1 MVVGIKALHGREK
14 SGKMERRRK
23 IERNQRKERW
33 NRKSVFLRE
42 EYIMRK
48 ETAAGWL
55 TAILTCALLTG
66 CGSQAAGA
74 ARTAAAI
81 ESQAGSTEEI
91 ADHSEEKAEKP
102 RVVLH
107 QEEMGKE
114 TERSESEAGTEPEP
128 ETDTPDPYADLLKD
142 PEVMAANK
150 IYAKET
156 AEPGKT
162 RIVFA
167 GDILFDSHYA
177 IMASLLKRGQGIEGG
192 ISADL
197 LSIMRNADIFMV
209 NNEFPYTNR
218 GMPTDGKKFTFRAD
232 PKYASWLFDMGAD
245 LVSLANNHA
254 YDYGEVSL
262 TDTLDTLESIGM
274 PYVGAGRN
282 LEEAVKPVSFIANG
296 KKFTFISATQI
307 ERLNPPDTKGATETS
322 PGVFRCLDIT
332 KLLEVIG
339 EARADSDYVIVYIH
353 WGTEGTD
360 KLDHWQ
366 TEQAA
371 QIAAAGVDLII
382 GDHPHVLQPIGY
394 VGEVPVVYSLGN
406 YLFNSKSLDTCLVE
420 AVFGTEG
427 LESLQFIPAKQENC
441 RVTKAEGAEKDR
453 ILAYMR
459 EISPETLID
468 DNGFITAR

>member
-1 MVVGIKALHGREK
+1 
-14 SGKMERRRK
+14 
-23 IERNQRKERW
+23 
-33 NRKSVFLRE
+33 
-42 EYIMRK
+42 MRK

-74 ARTAAAI
+74 VRTAAAI

-91 ADHSEEKAEKP
+91 ADHSEEKVEKP
-102 RVVLH
+102 RVVLQ

-128 ETDTPDPYADLLKD
+128 EMDTPDPYADLLKD

-197 LSIMRNADIFMV
+197 LSIMRDADIFMV

-218 GMPTDGKKFTFRAD
+218 GMPTAGKKFTFRAD

-282 LEEAVKPVSFIANG
+282 LEEAVRPVS
-296 KKFTFISATQI
+296 
-307 ERLNPPDTKGATETS
+307 
-322 PGVFRCLDIT
+322 
-332 KLLEVIG
+332 
-339 EARADSDYVIVYIH
+339 
-353 WGTEGTD
+353 
-360 KLDHWQ
+360 
-366 TEQAA
+366 
-371 QIAAAGVDLII
+371 
-382 GDHPHVLQPIGY
+382 
-394 VGEVPVVYSLGN
+394 
-406 YLFNSKSLDTCLVE
+406 
-420 AVFGTEG
+420 
-427 LESLQFIPAKQENC
+427 
-441 RVTKAEGAEKDR
+441 
-453 ILAYMR
+453 
-459 EISPETLID
+459 
-468 DNGFITAR
+468 

>member
-1 MVVGIKALHGREK
+1 
-14 SGKMERRRK
+14 
-23 IERNQRKERW
+23 
-33 NRKSVFLRE
+33 
-42 EYIMRK
+42 MRK

-81 ESQAGSTEEI
+81 ESQVGSTEEI

-102 RVVLH
+102 RVVLQ

-192 ISADL
+192 ISGDL
-197 LSIMRNADIFMV
+197 LSIMRDADIFMV

-218 GMPTDGKKFTFRAD
+218 GTPTAGKKFTFRAD

-282 LEEAVKPVSFIANG
+282 LEEAVRPVSFIANG

-339 EARADSDYVIVYIH
+339 EARADSD
-353 WGTEGTD
+353 
-360 KLDHWQ
+360 
-366 TEQAA
+366 
-371 QIAAAGVDLII
+371 
-382 GDHPHVLQPIGY
+382 
-394 VGEVPVVYSLGN
+394 
-406 YLFNSKSLDTCLVE
+406 
-420 AVFGTEG
+420 
-427 LESLQFIPAKQENC
+427 
-441 RVTKAEGAEKDR
+441 
-453 ILAYMR
+453 
-459 EISPETLID
+459 
-468 DNGFITAR
+468 

>member
-1 MVVGIKALHGREK
+1 
-14 SGKMERRRK
+14 
-23 IERNQRKERW
+23 
-33 NRKSVFLRE
+33 
-42 EYIMRK
+42 MRK

-55 TAILTCALLTG
+55 TAILTCVLLTG

-102 RVVLH
+102 RVVLQ

-197 LSIMRNADIFMV
+197 LSIMRDADIFMV

-218 GMPTDGKKFTFRAD
+218 GTPTAGKKFTFRAD

-282 LEEAVKPVSFIANG
+282 LEEAVRPVSFIANG

-406 YLFNSKSLDTCLVE
+406 YLFNSKSIDTCLIE

-459 EISPETLID
+459 EISPETAID

>member
-1 MVVGIKALHGREK
+1 MPCL
-14 SGKMERRRK
+14 
-23 IERNQRKERW
+23 
-33 NRKSVFLRE
+33 
-42 EYIMRK
+42 
-48 ETAAGWL
+48 
-55 TAILTCALLTG
+55 
-66 CGSQAAGA
+66 QAAEVRQPGA

-81 ESQAGSTEEI
+81 ESQVGSTEEI

-102 RVVLH
+102 RVVLQ

-128 ETDTPDPYADLLKD
+128 ETDTPVPYADILKD

-197 LSIMRNADIFMV
+197 LSIMRDADIFMV

-218 GMPTDGKKFTFRAD
+218 GTPTAGKKFTFRAD

-282 LEEAVKPVSFIANG
+282 LEEAVRPVSFIANG

-441 RVTKAEGAEKDR
+441 PRHEGGRRGKGSDPRVYEGDIPGNCDR
-453 ILAYMR
+453 
-459 EISPETLID
+459 
-468 DNGFITAR
+468 

>member
-1 MVVGIKALHGREK
+1 
-14 SGKMERRRK
+14 
-23 IERNQRKERW
+23 
-33 NRKSVFLRE
+33 
-42 EYIMRK
+42 MRK

-102 RVVLH
+102 RVVLQ

-197 LSIMRNADIFMV
+197 LSIMRDADIFMV

-218 GMPTDGKKFTFRAD
+218 GTPTAGKKFTFRAD

-282 LEEAVKPVSFIANG
+282 LGEAVRPVSFIANG

-371 QIAAAGVDLII
+371 QIAAGITRMCCSRSGMWGKFRSCTASEITSLTQRVSTPASSRRCLERRDWSPCSLSRQSRKTAASRRRKARKRI
-382 GDHPHVLQPIGY
+382 G
-394 VGEVPVVYSLGN
+394 S
-406 YLFNSKSLDTCLVE
+406 SRT
-420 AVFGTEG
+420 
-427 LESLQFIPAKQENC
+427 
-441 RVTKAEGAEKDR
+441 
-453 ILAYMR
+453 
-459 EISPETLID
+459 
-468 DNGFITAR
+468 

>member
-1 MVVGIKALHGREK
+1 
-14 SGKMERRRK
+14 
-23 IERNQRKERW
+23 
-33 NRKSVFLRE
+33 
-42 EYIMRK
+42 MRK

-81 ESQAGSTEEI
+81 ESQAGSAEEI

-102 RVVLH
+102 RVVLQ

-197 LSIMRNADIFMV
+197 LSIMRDADIFMV

-218 GMPTDGKKFTFRAD
+218 GTPTAGKKFTFRAD

-282 LEEAVKPVSFIANG
+282 LEEAVRPVSFIANG

-441 RVTKAEGAEKDR
+441 RVTKAEGADSCIYEEDLPGNCDR
-453 ILAYMR
+453 
-459 EISPETLID
+459 
-468 DNGFITAR
+468 